1 MPDKDFSIQKTA
13 EPMAPVHSGE
23 RITEL
28 DVLRGF
34 AMMGVLLA
42 YALWNLGNAP
52 EETYSQA
59 QFVLNKVLGWLID
72 TKAYTTLATL
82 FGLGFSIQ
90 LVRAR
95 SRGINIV
102 PVYCRR
108 LSVLLLIGLAH
119 ALLLRNGDILV
130 PYATMGFLLLLF
142 RNASNRTI
150 LVGAIAALIFP
161 FIAEWLWS
169 LTGVSFPERPVT
181 DNTSYIAENL
191 AWVRYWYSIAI
202 LQWTPSLT
210 LFLFGLYLGR
220 KRLFEN
226 IAAHKKVIW
235 GGVIGGLSLGL
246 IALVGVE
253 WLNRA
258 DAAPFFGQRI
268 AARLL
273 WTFHA
278 WGMAAFY
285 ASSLILLLQK
295 EKRQKRLAPL
305 GAVGRMA
312 LTNYIW
318 QAALIVPVC
327 IGFRLFDTITP
338 VSGLILALGVA
349 VLQIPFSVWWLK
361 HFEFGP
367 IEWFW
372 RRLTYG
378 RVQSAETIERR
389 ESAAII

>member
-1 MPDKDFSIQKTA
+1 
-13 EPMAPVHSGE
+13 
-23 RITEL
+23 
-28 DVLRGF
+28 
-34 AMMGVLLA
+34 MMGVLLA

-90 LVRAR
+90 LGRAR

-108 LSVLLLIGLAH
+108 LSVLLLIGLVH

-169 LTGVSFPERPVT
+169 LTGVPFPERPVT
-181 DNTSYIAENL
+181 NNTNYIAENL

-235 GGVIGGLSLGL
+235 SGVIGGLSLGL

-258 DAAPFFGQRI
+258 DAAPFFGKI
-268 AARLL
+268 IVARLL

-285 ASSLILLLQK
+285 ASSLILLLQN
-295 EKRQKRLAPL
+295 EKWQKRLAPL

-327 IGFRLFDTITP
+327 IVFHLFDKITP
-338 VSGLILALGVA
+338 FSGLILALGVA
-349 VLQIPFSVWWLK
+349 IFQIPFSLWWLK
-361 HFEFGP
+361 RFEFGP

-378 RVQSAETIERR
+378 RVQSPETIERR
-389 ESAAII
+389 ESVAII